1 MIPVV
6 LVYAGLITAVAGLLS
21 LLKPSRRL
29 GIPTRLRAA
38 KVFVAG
44 ALIAVVAARLPAPLI
59 TKSTPN
65 SLLDGFVP
73 RYQFNEVHAIDVPA
87 APESV
92 YAAIRKVTAREIRL
106 FRILTWIRSPHIG
119 STRESI
125 LNPAAGNP
133 VIDVAIRSGFL
144 LLAEAPPHELVFGTI
159 GFGGPLAVSN
169 PTPEGFRSFD
179 RPGYAKIAMNFLVTP
194 AANGSARLSTETR
207 VYATD
212 DAARRRFATY
222 WRLIYPGSSI
232 IRIMWLRAI
241 RARAE
246 R

>member
-1 MIPVV
+1 
-6 LVYAGLITAVAGLLS
+6 LIIAVAGLLS
-21 LLKPSRRL
+21 LLKPSRWL
-29 GIPTRLRAA
+29 GLPTRLRAA
-38 KVFVAG
+38 KVLVAG

-59 TKSTPN
+59 AQSTPN

-73 RYQFNEVHAIDVPA
+73 RYQFNEVHTIDVHA

-92 YAAIRKVTAREIRL
+92 YAAIRNVTAGEIRL
-106 FRILTWIRSPHIG
+106 FRVLTWIRSPHIG
-119 STRESI
+119 RTRESI
-125 LNPAAGNP
+125 LNPTAGDP
-133 VIDVAIRSGFL
+133 VIDVATRSGFL
-144 LLAEAPPHELVFGTI
+144 LLAEAPPRELVFGTI
-159 GFGGPLAVSN
+159 GYGGPLAVSN
-169 PTPEGFRSFD
+169 PTPGGFRRFD

-194 AANGSARLSTETR
+194 AANGSAHLNTETR

-212 DAARRRFATY
+212 DAARRGFATY